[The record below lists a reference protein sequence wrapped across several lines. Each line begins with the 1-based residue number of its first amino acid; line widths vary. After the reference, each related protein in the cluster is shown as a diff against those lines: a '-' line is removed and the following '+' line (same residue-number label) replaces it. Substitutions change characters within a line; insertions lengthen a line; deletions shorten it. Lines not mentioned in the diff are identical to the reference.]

1 MHTLFS
7 YLSSCVDDR
16 NRRWLR
22 LFAATILILSAS
34 LAVAGGSQVLLSSG
48 PTSGTAWFS
57 TLNQHLTGDWQ
68 HYGQLFTNLQKGL
81 FPRLFLLVL
90 TIIPAVFLLH
100 YIVIGPKSFAHTGL
114 VKFFGILT
122 RILHW
127 LAALSFTLLVVTG
140 LMVIFGRFLA
150 PGGGQFIMAGRTVH
164 LIAAIVFT
172 CSAACL
178 FLIWLKDMFP
188 MPYDILWLLIM
199 GGYLSKKKKPVP
211 AGKFNLGQKMWFWL
225 ATVGGGV
232 MAWSGYLLY
241 SFAAPVDQLRQMVII
256 HNFLGAALVGFF
268 LVHLYM
274 SLFAIKGSLTS
285 MITGYKPREEVEIL
299 HSRYT
304 I

>member
-1 MHTLFS
+1 MQNTL
-7 YLSSCVDDR
+7 
-16 NRRWLR
+16 
-22 LFAATILILSAS
+22 LSALSPARRKWLQTAGAALLLVCLS
-34 LAVAGGSQVLLSSG
+34 LVTARAAQVLLSCG
-48 PTSGTAWFS
+48 PTRGTAWLS
-57 TLNQHLTGDWQ
+57 GLNQQLTGDWQ

-90 TIIPAVFLLH
+90 TIIPALFLLH
-100 YIVIGPKSFAHTGL
+100 YIVIGPKSFVHTGL

-140 LMVIFGRFLA
+140 LMVIFARFLA
-150 PGGGQFIMAGRTVH
+150 LGGGQFIMAGRTVH
-164 LIAAIVFT
+164 LVAAIIFAF
-172 CSAACL
+172 SAACL
-178 FLIWLKDMFP
+178 FLIWLKDMLP
-188 MPYDILWLLIM
+188 MPYDILWLLIL

-241 SFAAPVDQLRQMVII
+241 SFSGSVNQLRQMVII
-256 HNFLGAALVGFF
+256 HNLLGAALVGFF

>member
-7 YLSSCVDDR
+7 FLLSSVDYR
-16 NRRWLR
+16 NRKWLR
-22 LFAATILILSAS
+22 LFSATILILAAS
-34 LAVAGGSQVLLSSG
+34 LAVAGGSQILLSSG
-48 PTSGTAWFS
+48 PTTGTAWFS
-57 TLNQHLTGDWQ
+57 SLNQHFTGDWQ

-81 FPRLFLLVL
+81 FSRLFLLVL

-100 YIVIGPKSFAHTGL
+100 YIVIGPKTFAHTGL

-127 LAALSFTLLVVTG
+127 LAALSFTLLAITG
-140 LMVIFGRFLA
+140 LLVIFGRFL
-150 PGGGQFIMAGRTVH
+150 GGGQFIMAGRTVH
-164 LIAAIVFT
+164 LASAIVFAF
-172 CSAACL
+172 SAACL
-178 FLIWLKDMFP
+178 FLIWLKDMIP
-188 MPYDILWLLIM
+188 MPYDILWLLIV

-211 AGKFNLGQKMWFWL
+211 AGKFNFGQKMWFWL

-256 HNFLGAALVGFF
+256 HNFLGATLVGFF

-285 MITGYKPREEVEIL
+285 MITGYKSREEVEIL
-299 HSRYT
+299 HSRYK

>member
-7 YLSSCVDDR
+7 FLLSYVDYR

-22 LFAATILILSAS
+22 LFPATILILAAS
-34 LAVAGGSQVLLSSG
+34 LAVAGGSQILLSSG
-48 PTSGTAWFS
+48 PATGTAWFS
-57 TLNQHLTGDWQ
+57 SLNQHFTGDWQ
-68 HYGQLFTNLQKGL
+68 QYGQLFTNLQKGL

-114 VKFFGILT
+114 IKFFGILT

-127 LAALSFTLLVVTG
+127 LAALSFTLLAITG
-140 LMVIFGRFLA
+140 LLVIFGRFL
-150 PGGGQFIMAGRTVH
+150 GGGQLIMAGRTVH
-164 LIAAIVFT
+164 LVSAVVFSF
-172 CSAACL
+172 SAACL
-178 FLIWLKDMFP
+178 FLIWLKDMIP
-188 MPYDILWLLIM
+188 VPHDILWLLIV

-211 AGKFNLGQKMWFWL
+211 AGKFNFGQKIWFWL

-256 HNFLGAALVGFF
+256 HNFLGATLVGFF

-299 HSRYT
+299 HSRYK